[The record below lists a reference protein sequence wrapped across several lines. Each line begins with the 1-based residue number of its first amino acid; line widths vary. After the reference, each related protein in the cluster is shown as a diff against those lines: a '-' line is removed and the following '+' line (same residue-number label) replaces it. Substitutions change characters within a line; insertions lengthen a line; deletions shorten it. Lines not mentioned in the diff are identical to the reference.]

1 MKHSLLINDSQNNDK
16 PDAVSFRTP
25 DVVMHSERLGAMH
38 QTRISFVRT
47 LLRKID
53 KENWALSKY
62 LWDLDDDGY
71 GQVIYRLQTPEHI
84 YHLVVF
90 CNQLADEERNDRV
103 IAQKWD
109 VTFGLVFGEIGDELL
124 DKLKS
129 NVPLQ
134 EAGRNSN
141 MVMVLA
147 RANKSVRVFD
157 HIVSSLA
164 YGRQPDLDI
173 LAQVGYILR
182 TTAVYGNG
190 KFGIYDF
197 KPLDHSEDFNQSFR
211 AQMCAVYLLREFS
224 LDWVDYLAKKKGGSK
239 AVALHPEIKRYLGI
253 GNATGLGMA
262 PYLINHPCIVDQWL
276 STREEA
282 LQTTLVCNIDAEKTV
297 HLSNLLKRAIQH
309 FTEIVTINEQQVTL
323 NEAVVAEL
331 TLLQRTLMTTIEE
344 YTTWAEFLQAH
355 DHLSFESQEVIISCL
370 MELYPERIDAFQ
382 ETVNADETLSLPNK
396 GKVIQDLIDVL
407 ESRYQWAINI
417 DFSEPDNSH
426 WFWYRS
432 VDKEEPRMGVRGQ
445 EPGDDRELT
454 LDVARQANNLYLAL
468 QQADPQQLISE
479 FILNKPK
486 YRSIARRVWTMG
498 HKKLGDIQM
507 NVLHKNT
514 PPMHLLRC
522 KLSMFGATK
531 FDPRSDRWV
540 RITLFQG
547 APLFAEVS
555 SDEWLFPLLP
565 NLSSDKLSTQDS
577 STPDL
582 STQDLS
588 KQ

>member
-53 KENWALSKY
+53 KENWALSKH

-124 DKLKS
+124 DNLKS

-164 YGRQPDLDI
+164 EGQQPDLDI

-224 LDWVDYLAKKKGGSK
+224 LDWVDYLAKKKGGNK

-282 LQTTLVCNIDAEKTV
+282 LQTTLVCNIEAEKTV

-309 FTEIVTINEQQVTL
+309 FTEIVTINEQQVML

-331 TLLQRTLMTTIEE
+331 TVLQRTLMTTIEE

-355 DHLSFESQEVIISCL
+355 NHLSFESQEVIISCL

-432 VDKEEPRMGVRGQ
+432 VDKEEPRMGIRGQ

-565 NLSSDKLSTQDS
+565 NLSNNKLSTQDS

-582 STQDLS
+582 S
-588 KQ
+588 K

>member
-1 MKHSLLINDSQNNDK
+1 MNMVHANNENVNVAALPLRHSN
-16 PDAVSFRTP
+16 
-25 DVVMHSERLGAMH
+25 VVMNAERLGAMH

-53 KENWALSKY
+53 RENWTLSTH
-62 LWDLDDDGY
+62 LWDLDSQGY
-71 GQVIYRLQTPEHI
+71 GQVIYRLTTPEHI
-84 YHLVVF
+84 YNLVVF
-90 CNQLADEERNDRV
+90 CNELADDERNDRV
-103 IAQKWD
+103 IAEKWD
-109 VTFGLVFGEIGDELL
+109 VTFGLVYGEIGQELL
-124 DKLKS
+124 DNLKA

-164 YGRQPDLDI
+164 NGRQPDLEV

-197 KPLDHSEDFNQSFR
+197 KPLDHSQDFDQSFR

-224 LDWVDYLAKKKGGSK
+224 LNWVDYLAKQKGGEK

-276 STREEA
+276 TTREEA
-282 LQTTLVCNIDAEKTV
+282 LQSVLVCTIEPIKVAYLDR
-297 HLSNLLKRAIQH
+297 LLTRAIQH
-309 FTEIVTINEQQVTL
+309 FTEIVTINEQQVKL
-323 NEAVVAEL
+323 NATVVEEL
-331 TLLQRTLMTTIEE
+331 TALQKELDATSKT
-344 YTTWAEFLQAH
+344 YKTWAQFLQAH
-355 DHLSFESQEVIISCL
+355 DQLSFESQEVIISCL
-370 MELYPERIDAFQ
+370 MELYPERVDGFH
-382 ETVNADETLSLPNK
+382 EKVNADETLALPKNK
-396 GKVIQDLIDVL
+396 TVADLRAVL
-407 ESRYQWAINI
+407 EARYQWAINT
-417 DFSEPDNSH
+417 DFNEPDNRY

-432 VDKEEPRMGVRGQ
+432 IDKEEPRMGVRGQ
-445 EPGDDRELT
+445 EQGDNRELS
-454 LDVARQANNLYLAL
+454 LDIARQANGLYSAL
-468 QQADPQQLISE
+468 QQADSQQLISE
-479 FILNKPK
+479 FILTKPK
-486 YRSIARRVWTMG
+486 YRSIARRVWTMSQ
-498 HKKLGDIQM
+498 KQMGDIQM
-507 NVLHKNT
+507 NVLHKDT
-514 PPMHLLRC
+514 LPIQLLRC

-540 RITLFQG
+540 RVTLFQG
-547 APLFAEVS
+547 APLYNEVD

-565 NLSSDKLSTQDS
+565 KIDELPKVDELPRIDETD
-577 STPDL
+577 TPVVLQVED
-582 STQDLS
+582 
-588 KQ
+588 

>member
-1 MKHSLLINDSQNNDK
+1 MNMVYANNENVNVAAL
-16 PDAVSFRTP
+16 PLRSSN
-25 DVVMHSERLGAMH
+25 VVMNAERLGAMH

-53 KENWALSKY
+53 REKWTLSTH
-62 LWDLDDDGY
+62 LWDLDSQGY
-71 GQVIYRLQTPEHI
+71 GQVIYRLTTPEHI
-84 YHLVVF
+84 YNLVVF
-90 CNQLADEERNDRV
+90 CNELADEERNDRV
-103 IAQKWD
+103 IAEKWD
-109 VTFGLVFGEIGDELL
+109 VTFGLVYGEIGQELL
-124 DKLKS
+124 DNLKA

-164 YGRQPDLDI
+164 NGQQPDLDV

-197 KPLDHSEDFNQSFR
+197 KPLDHSQDFDQSFR

-224 LDWVDYLAKKKGGSK
+224 LNWVDYLAKQKGGEK

-276 STREEA
+276 TTREEA
-282 LQTTLVCNIDAEKTV
+282 LQSVLVCMVEPTKVAYLERLIA
-297 HLSNLLKRAIQH
+297 RAIQH
-309 FTEIVTINEQQVTL
+309 FTEIVTINEQQVKL
-323 NEAVVAEL
+323 NKTVVEEL
-331 TLLQRTLMTTIEE
+331 TTLQKDLAATSKS
-344 YTTWAEFLQAH
+344 YKTWAQFLQAH
-355 DHLSFESQEVIISCL
+355 DQLSFESQEVIISCL
-370 MELYPERIDAFQ
+370 MELYPERIDGFQ
-382 ETVNADETLSLPNK
+382 EKVNADETLALPKNK
-396 GKVIQDLIDVL
+396 TVADLLAVL
-407 ESRYQWAINI
+407 EAHYQWAITI
-417 DFSEPDNSH
+417 DFNEPDNRY

-445 EPGDDRELT
+445 EQGDNRELS
-454 LDVARQANNLYLAL
+454 LDIARQANHLYLAL
-468 QQADPQQLISE
+468 QQADSQQLISE
-479 FILNKPK
+479 FILTKPK
-486 YRSIARRVWTMG
+486 YRSIARRVWTMS
-498 HKKLGDIQM
+498 HKSMGDIQM
-507 NVLHKNT
+507 NVLHKDT
-514 PPMHLLRC
+514 LPIQLLRC

-540 RITLFQG
+540 RVTLFQG
-547 APLFAEVS
+547 APLYNEVD

-565 NLSSDKLSTQDS
+565 KIDELPETDQLAKIDASAALQIED
-577 STPDL
+577 
-582 STQDLS
+582 
-588 KQ
+588 